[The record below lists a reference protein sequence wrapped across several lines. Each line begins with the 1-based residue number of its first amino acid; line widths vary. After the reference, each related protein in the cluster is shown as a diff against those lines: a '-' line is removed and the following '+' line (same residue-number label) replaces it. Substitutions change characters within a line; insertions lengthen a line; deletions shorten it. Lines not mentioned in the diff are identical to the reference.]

1 MVETIAKSNKRE
13 PVIKENPYRL
23 KTSIRNNIT
32 YDLGAFIEFLNSAR
46 YYPIGQ
52 KGRHLS
58 CLIKVEYRFA
68 R

>member
-23 KTSIRNNIT
+23 KTSIRNN
-32 YDLGAFIEFLNSAR
+32 LGAFVELLNSAR
-46 YYPIGQ
+46 YYPVGQ